1 MGMAAR
7 EPRCTNRGQQGDQTG
22 EVFAAGRA
30 AAVLPGPRRRTQ
42 QRHPRLH
49 LPEPVHGGSP
59 LECRGHEL
67 AADQLQSCRLEHPRG
82 PGEGRRGVTI
92 ELLPEALE
100 ILKRRK
106 QTATSEWV
114 FPGTG
119 ATGHLVE
126 PKKCWRRV
134 LEAARLPVAGLA
146 TAAGLSA
153 QAGGPLR
160 LHDLRRTLG
169 SWQAIGGSSLP
180 IIGKSLGHADGS
192 SATAVYARLN
202 NAPVRKSMQKAV
214 RAMRIAGKVRRKR

>member
-134 LEAARLPVAGLA
+134 LEAAGSQLWGLPRPRGSLARPEAPCDCTICGALLVAGKRLGDRSCLSSARALGTLMARLP
-146 TAAGLSA
+146 
-153 QAGGPLR
+153 LR
-160 LHDLRRTLG
+160 SMRG
-169 SWQAIGGSSLP
+169 STTPRCES
-180 IIGKSLGHADGS
+180 
-192 SATAVYARLN
+192 R
-202 NAPVRKSMQKAV
+202 
-214 RAMRIAGKVRRKR
+214 